1 MNAGLIREA
10 HSRAPAVVVD
20 TASLIAR
27 TLEAMGYELVDLEY
41 GQRGLLR
48 VFIDAEA
55 GIRLEDCER
64 VSRQL
69 SHVLTVENVP
79 YDRLEVSSPGLDR
92 PLRKPADFERFA
104 GNRITLRLR
113 QAFQGRRNFE
123 GILSVEEGG
132 RFGLELIAEDPK
144 PAKGKRPVRPAARA
158 PNAGKSASAPVPP
171 ALKLV
176 FALDEI
182 ERARLVPIVKF

>member
-1 MNAGLIREA
+1 M
-10 HSRAPAVVVD
+10 VVD
-20 TASLIAR
+20 TGSLIAH
-27 TLEAMGYELVDLEY
+27 TLESMGYELVDLEY

-123 GILSVEEGG
+123 GILSVEDGG

-144 PAKGKRPVRPAARA
+144 PAKGRRPVRPAARA
-158 PNAGKSASAPVPP
+158 TKADKSKPESVPP